1 MTKAQRADRLLRD
14 SACWQEPFPVASDE
28 QDRNEDMQE
37 LCDMLWEENPPLA
50 QGTWPEDCSLASSLA
65 LGRVAA
71 LGFDLENTE
80 KVAYLT
86 AAGWAAWPPL
96 PPAPPP
102 TLTAAEKRAKAEG
115 KEPTRGQRD
124 RWDTQRGPWPRETT
138 KARGR

>member
-14 SACWQEPFPVASDE
+14 SACWQDPCGP
-28 QDRNEDMQE
+28 
-37 LCDMLWEENPPLA
+37 
-50 QGTWPEDCSLASSLA
+50 QGCPSTEDCITAIEDIVWGAGWGPDHAENHLWAASLAA
-65 LGRVAA
+65 GRVAA
-71 LGFDLENTE
+71 LGFDLASGE